1 MKEFFEKVKV
11 FFKKLWQKIVA
22 NKIVAIAVASV
33 IVVGSSTAII
43 VASLSGGGNTSS
55 DSSSSSVESS
65 EQAQIYTIKFES
77 NGGSKV
83 DAIQAEAGTVVD
95 LNEYKPEK
103 ENGWFYGWCSDEGLT
118 TRVDALYTVEGNVTL
133 YAQWG
138 TEEMYVLTFETNG
151 GSTIESVSYRPNAYL
166 LEPAQPTKENYS
178 FGGWYK
184 DAACTKEFS
193 FFTAPQMPKGNL
205 TIYAKWVA
213 LNGFIFET
221 NGGSE
226 IAPIYGTTGD
236 LVGEIAEPTKAGQIF
251 EGWYSNAALTTP
263 YDVTVIPK
271 GVVTLYA
278 KWHDQAQNVAMKLH
292 FNYQGQDTVIT
303 VAGNEGENVASI
315 SGVQDAIDTFTATI
329 TEQLK
334 TAYLGAATNLT
345 DKPIYNFSA
354 WAFDA
359 NGSNRFNGKVP
370 ASEVDL
376 YAVWSRSAAYCQ
388 VTFVNDTEENSFFV
402 DKNTELDAELLNTQT
417 AGVKAEYEARG
428 CTVDGFYTTS
438 GSSYREGDKIAMDMR
453 LIPYIYTSNLAYT
466 YKTIITDKGA
476 EVKGYALT
484 GYDAEGAANNAAKD
498 DLLLL
503 VPEYYN
509 DGAHGQLPVIWVENN
524 AFNGYKVSEVNLPDS
539 VYGIGAEAF
548 AGATF
553 TEISLPTR
561 LFHIGD
567 IAFKN
572 SALQTVEFNSSITEI
587 GITVFAGTAYEATMP
602 TDATESNPVA
612 SYIFFD
618 EQGKIIYQYVGTNTV
633 EETPSTVE
641 IIAGGAF
648 MGNTTIK
655 NLTLSNKV
663 RQVGDYAFANS
674 ALQTVEI
681 GQSFAAMGVGAFKN
695 CTSLTKV
702 EFTFKY
708 NLAALGV
715 SMFEGC
721 TALTDINI
729 SFLESLKTV
738 ETKAFYGCSSLTAV
752 SFGDALTT
760 VGESAFEGCS
770 SLVEV
775 NFGKVSDEESLSQLK
790 TINNRAFASCTSLK
804 RVILRGE
811 IVGYSIV
818 QFKTNVFAGAGY
830 TKNGSFVT
838 PVIYV
843 RDTYVDHWSNDDENG
858 ADFYSY
864 VEIYKAYLP
873 AEYRNFEVKA
883 IDSKTP
889 EASANGNV
897 VLTSGAELAQF
908 DLLSY
913 VVDNSIL
920 YYYDE
925 TSEMNCEVYVVT
937 VANAAGVTL
946 TATEGKYY
954 NLTAVGT
961 YAAVIAVED
970 EFGNRADVQI
980 YIYVNA

>member
-1 MKEFFEKVKV
+1 MKAFFEKVKA

-22 NKIVAIAVASV
+22 NKLIA
-33 IVVGSSTAII
+33 IVVAAIIVIGTSTAIV
-43 VASLSGGGNTSS
+43 VASLSGGGNTPS
-55 DSSSSSVESS
+55 DSSSSVESS
-65 EQAQIYTIKFES
+65 EKAEIYTIKFES
-77 NGGSKV
+77 NGGTALQS
-83 DAIQAEAGTVVD
+83 IQVEAGTVVD

-103 ENGWFYGWCSDEGLT
+103 GNSLFYGWCLDEGLT
-118 TRVDALYTVEGNVTL
+118 ARVDALYTVESNVIL
-133 YAQWG
+133 YAEWG

-151 GSTIESVSYRPNAYL
+151 GSTIEAVSYRPNAYL
-166 LEPAQPTKENYS
+166 LEPVEPTKENYA

-193 FFTAPQMPKGNL
+193 FFAAPQMPKSNL

-226 IAPIYGTTGD
+226 VAPIYGATGD
-236 LVGEIAEPTKAGQIF
+236 LVGEIEVPTKAGQIF
-251 EGWYSNAALTTP
+251 EGWYSDAALKKA
-263 YDVTVIPK
+263 YDATVIPK

-278 KWHDQAQNVAMKLH
+278 KWHDQAQDVAITLH
-292 FNYQGQDTVIT
+292 FNYQGQDNTVT
-303 VAGNEGENVASI
+303 VYGNEGEALNASA
-315 SGVQDAIDTFTATI
+315 AIASFTANI

-334 TAYLGAATNLT
+334 SSYLGDEASLAST
-345 DKPIYNFSA
+345 PIYNFSA

-370 ASEVDL
+370 ATATDL
-376 YAVWSRSAAYCQ
+376 YAVWNRSAAYCQ
-388 VTFVNDTEENSFFV
+388 VTFVSGAEETSYYV
-402 DKNTELDAELLNTQT
+402 DKNTEIATSILDAQT
-417 AGVKAEYEARG
+417 ADVKDAYEARG

-453 LIPYIYTSNLAYT
+453 LIPYVYTSNLAYA

-484 GYDAEGAANNAAKD
+484 GYDAEGAVNNASKEN
-498 DLLLL
+498 LLLL

-509 DGAHGQLPVIWVENN
+509 DGVHGQLPVIWVDDN
-524 AFNGYKVSEVNLPDS
+524 AFDGYKVSEVNLPDS
-539 VYGIGAEAF
+539 VYGIGKEAF

-553 TEISLPTR
+553 TAISLPAR

-567 IAFKN
+567 VAFKN

-618 EQGKIIYQYVGTNTV
+618 EKGKIIYQYVGTKTV

-655 NLTLSNKV
+655 SLELSNKV

-674 ALQTVEI
+674 ALETVKI
-681 GQSFAAMGVGAFKN
+681 GQSFAAMGVGAFKG

-708 NLAALGV
+708 NLASLGT

-721 TALTDINI
+721 TALTDINV
-729 SFLESLKTV
+729 SFLDNLKTV
-738 ETKAFYGCSSLTAV
+738 ESKAFFGCSALTAV
-752 SFGDALTT
+752 SFGDSLTT
-760 VGESAFEGCS
+760 VGESAFEGCT
-770 SLVEV
+770 SLVYA
-775 NFGKVSDEESLSQLK
+775 NFGKVSEEESLSQLK
-790 TINNRAFASCTSLK
+790 TINNRAFAGCTSLK
-804 RVILRGE
+804 RIVLRGE
-811 IVGYSIV
+811 IVGTSIV

-830 TKNGSFVT
+830 MKNGSFVT

-864 VEIYKAYLP
+864 VEIYKTYLP

-883 IDSKTP
+883 IDSRAP

-897 VLTSGAELAQF
+897 VLTAGAELAQF

-913 VVDNSIL
+913 VVNNNVL

-925 TSEMNCEVYVVT
+925 TSAMNCEVYVVT
-937 VANAAGVTL
+937 VVNGAGATL

-954 NLTAVGT
+954 NLASVGT
-961 YAAVIAVED
+961 YAALIAVED
-970 EFGNRADVQI
+970 EFGNRTDVQI